1 MRFLTLIFAY
11 LTTALNSIGWFIQ
24 NSGCGNKIN
33 ITNIEWQYY
42 THILLETG
50 VIVLEN
56 GTTRCDTNDTVLR
69 DFVNATRSRG
79 KKFIWRDGM
88 TASNLKN
95 VIFNSSWSTYR
106 TNYLNSINSTMI
118 ECGLLDDNLSG
129 LEIDYEPLGA
139 TELDGYMS
147 VTDTITYGIFMTDL
161 RNAIGPRRSLGFDM
175 GVPGFT
181 IGSFPTMI
189 RPWVPSEVINSPIID
204 YVNAMSYHWHPAGSI
219 LPWVKD
225 VKVFTVNWGIDP
237 SKINLGIPY
246 YNINGTILTG
256 IYNQPLNCN
265 LLESCPNI
273 SPLSSTCNGITIV
286 SKQQNYR
293 IGQLAADLGGIM
305 GWSMN
310 YNSITNN
317 NSMIRWSYAGMT
329 GTSVF

>member
-175 GVPGFT
+175 GVPGFSY
-181 IGSFPTMI
+181 GSFPTMI
-189 RPWVPSEVINSPIID
+189 RSWIPSEVINSPIID

-219 LPWVKD
+219 LPWIKD
-225 VKVFTVNWGIDP
+225 IGVYLSWGISP
-237 SKINLGIPY
+237 LKINLGIPY
-246 YNINGTILTG
+246 YNINGTIFTG

-265 LLESCPNI
+265 LLDDCPNI

-293 IGQLAADLGGIM
+293 IGQLAGDLGGIM
-305 GWSMN
+305 GWAMN
-310 YNSITNN
+310 YNSITHN
-317 NSMIRWSYAGMT
+317 NSMIKWAYAGMM
-329 GTSVF
+329 GSNVV